1 MEKVLCND
9 RRRKKSVQQAAE
21 SSVEWCLQEEG
32 NPSEIGNIKPTLL
45 RKWLKCSLANDLF
58 ATAFCSGTSRPSPNY
73 NIVSDRRGK
82 RTAWSC
88 TVDVPN
94 GTQLSILQ
102 ISSSSLLLNKNQQTP
117 EGHGFDIAEE
127 AD

>member
-1 MEKVLCND
+1 M
-9 RRRKKSVQQAAE
+9 
-21 SSVEWCLQEEG
+21 
-32 NPSEIGNIKPTLL
+32 IGNLKSTLL
-45 RKWLKCSLANDLF
+45 RKWPKYSLANELI

-102 ISSSSLLLNKNQQTP
+102 ISSSSLLLDRTQQIP
-117 EGHGFDIAEE
+117 EGYRVDIAEE